1 MMEESDALKILYQYK
16 MRLVNNPLFI
26 DLKYEDDCLKLLV
39 SLLDNKEANKFT
51 LYIDSKDGT
60 LYLSDH
66 KEISMFFD
74 DYNDEVSKSFYQ
86 CVAKRSALDFSDF
99 EFFHEINLDS
109 IDQYIN
115 HFKECIGIILVES
128 N

>member
-1 MMEESDALKILYQYK
+1 MEESEALKILYQYK

-51 LYIDSKDGT
+51 LYIDSKDER
-60 LYLSDH
+60 LFLSDH

-74 DYNDEVSKSFYQ
+74 DYNDELSKSFYES
-86 CVAKRSALDFSDF
+86 VAKRSALGFSDF

>member
-1 MMEESDALKILYQYK
+1 MEESEALKILYQYK

-51 LYIDSKDGT
+51 LYIDSKDER
-60 LYLSDH
+60 LFLSDH

-74 DYNDEVSKSFYQ
+74 DYNDELSKSFYES
-86 CVAKRSALDFSDF
+86 VAKRSALDFSDF
-99 EFFHEINLDS
+99 EFFHEINFDS

>member
-1 MMEESDALKILYQYK
+1 
-16 MRLVNNPLFI
+16 
-26 DLKYEDDCLKLLV
+26 
-39 SLLDNKEANKFT
+39 
-51 LYIDSKDGT
+51 
-60 LYLSDH
+60 
-66 KEISMFFD
+66 MFFD

-86 CVAKRSALDFSDF
+86 SVAKRSALDFSDF
-99 EFFHEINLDS
+99 EFFHEINIDS

>member
-1 MMEESDALKILYQYK
+1 MEESDALKILYQYK

-26 DLKYEDDCLKLLV
+26 DLKYEDDCLKLVV

-51 LYIDSKDGT
+51 LYIDSKDDT

>member
-1 MMEESDALKILYQYK
+1 MEESEALKILYQYK

-26 DLKYEDDCLKLLV
+26 DLKYEDDCLKLIV

-51 LYIDSKDGT
+51 LYIDSKDER
-60 LYLSDH
+60 LFLSDH

-74 DYNDEVSKSFYQ
+74 DYNDELSKSFYES
-86 CVAKRSALDFSDF
+86 VAKRSALDFSDF
-99 EFFHEINLDS
+99 EFFHEINFDS
-109 IDQYIN
+109 IDKYIN

>member
-1 MMEESDALKILYQYK
+1 MEESDALKILYQYK

-51 LYIDSKDGT
+51 LYIDSKDDT

-74 DYNDEVSKSFYQ
+74 DYNDELSKSFYQ
-86 CVAKRSALDFSDF
+86 SVAKRSALDFNDF
-99 EFFHEINLDS
+99 EFFHEVNIDS

>member
-1 MMEESDALKILYQYK
+1 MEESDALKILYQYK

-26 DLKYEDDCLKLLV
+26 DLKYEDDCLKLVV

-51 LYIDSKDGT
+51 LYIDSKDDT

-86 CVAKRSALDFSDF
+86 CVAKRSALDFNDF

>member
-1 MMEESDALKILYQYK
+1 MEESDALKILYQYK

-51 LYIDSKDGT
+51 LYIDSKDDT

-86 CVAKRSALDFSDF
+86 SVAKRSALDFNDF
-99 EFFHEINLDS
+99 EFFHEVNIDS

>member
-1 MMEESDALKILYQYK
+1 MEESDALKILYQYK

-26 DLKYEDDCLKLLV
+26 DLKYEDDCLKLVV

-51 LYIDSKDGT
+51 LYIDSKDDT

-86 CVAKRSALDFSDF
+86 SVAKRSALDFSDF

>member
-1 MMEESDALKILYQYK
+1 MEESDALKILYQYK

-51 LYIDSKDGT
+51 LYIDSKDDT

-86 CVAKRSALDFSDF
+86 SVAKRSALDFSDF
-99 EFFHEINLDS
+99 EFFHEVNMDS